1 MYNIISIGIACIIVL
16 AWKEVRLVNIL
27 ADLFLTYFRVGA
39 VTFGGGYAMIPILE
53 REVVKKKN
61 WVTEDELLDYYAIS
75 QCTPGVIAVNAA
87 TFVGYKMKGVLGAVF
102 ATLGV
107 ITPSIV
113 IITIIANMLSIF
125 SDNKYVES
133 AFKGISI
140 AVCALV
146 FTTIVNLVKKNV
158 KNLFSVIL
166 AVGAFVAIGILGL
179 SPIIV
184 VLAVLASSLIRFKI
198 INDRIEKNAK
208 EKGENNK

>member
-1 MYNIISIGIACIIVL
+1 M
-16 AWKEVRLVNIL
+16 NIL
-27 ADLFLTYFRVGA
+27 ADLFMTYFRVGA

-61 WVTEDELLDYYAIS
+61 WVTEEELLDYYAIS

-87 TFVGYKMKGVLGAVF
+87 TFVGYKMKGIAGAIF

-107 ITPSIV
+107 ITPSII
-113 IITIIANMLSIF
+113 IITIIANMLSVF
-125 SDNKYVES
+125 SDNKYVNS

-146 FTTIVNLVKKNV
+146 FVTIIGLIKKNI
-158 KNLFSVIL
+158 KNIFSVVL
-166 AVGAFVAIGILGL
+166 ALFAFVAIGILGL

-184 VLAVLASSLIRFKI
+184 VVAALGSSFIRFKI
-198 INDRIEKNAK
+198 IERARKNK
-208 EKGENNK
+208 ESSKDGEGGTK

>member
-1 MYNIISIGIACIIVL
+1 L
-16 AWKEVRLVNIL
+16 NIL

-61 WVTEDELLDYYAIS
+61 WVTEEELLDYYAIS

-87 TFVGYKMKGVLGAVF
+87 TFVGYKTKGVIGAIL

-107 ITPSIV
+107 VTPSII
-113 IITIIANMLSIF
+113 IITIIANMLSVF
-125 SDNKYVES
+125 SNNKYVES

-146 FTTIVNLVKKNV
+146 FTTVVGLIKKNV
-158 KNLFSVIL
+158 KNIFSVLL
-166 AVGAFVAIGILGL
+166 AVFAFVAIGFLDI
-179 SPIIV
+179 SPIVV
-184 VLAVLASSLIRFKI
+184 VLTVLAASLIRFKI
-198 INDRIEKNAK
+198 IEKKSTGAIKDENGINSKK
-208 EKGENNK
+208 EGEGEQK

>member
-1 MYNIISIGIACIIVL
+1 M
-16 AWKEVRLVNIL
+16 NIL
-27 ADLFLTYFRVGA
+27 ADLFCTYFRVGA

-53 REVVKKKN
+53 REIVKKKN
-61 WVTEDELLDYYAIS
+61 WVTEEELLDYYAIS

-87 TFVGYKMKGVLGAVF
+87 TFVGYKKGGVLGAII

-107 ITPSIV
+107 ITPSII

-133 AFKGISI
+133 AFKGISV

-146 FTTIVNLVKKNV
+146 LTTVVGLIKKNV
-158 KNLFSVIL
+158 KNIFSVIIAL
-166 AVGAFVAIGILGL
+166 GAFVAIGILQL

-184 VLAVLASSLIRFKI
+184 VISVLLASLLRFVI
-198 INDRIEKNAK
+198 INSKM
-208 EKGENNK
+208 GENKENASEEKEGNDK

>member
-1 MYNIISIGIACIIVL
+1 M
-16 AWKEVRLVNIL
+16 NIL

-61 WVTEDELLDYYAIS
+61 WVTEEELLDYYAIS

-87 TFVGYKMKGVLGAVF
+87 TFVGYKMKGVLGAIF

-107 ITPSIV
+107 ITPSII

-125 SDNKYVES
+125 SNNKYVES

-146 FTTIVNLVKKNV
+146 FTTVVGLIKKNV
-158 KNLFSVIL
+158 KNIFSVL
-166 AVGAFVAIGILGL
+166 VALFAFLAIGFLDI
-179 SPIIV
+179 SPIFV
-184 VLAVLASSLIRFKI
+184 VLSVLTASLIRFRI
-198 INDRIEKNAK
+198 IESKKRRII
-208 EKGENNK
+208 KGDELKKSEEDEQK

>member
-1 MYNIISIGIACIIVL
+1 M
-16 AWKEVRLVNIL
+16 NIL

-61 WVTEDELLDYYAIS
+61 WVSEEELLDYYAIS

-87 TFVGYKMKGVLGAVF
+87 TFVGYKMAGVLGSIF

-107 ITPSIV
+107 ISPSII
-113 IITIIANMLSIF
+113 IITIIANMLSVF
-125 SDNKYVES
+125 SDNRYVTS

-146 FTTIVNLVKKNV
+146 FTTVVGMIKKNV
-158 KNLFSVIL
+158 KNIFSVIL
-166 AVGAFVAIGILGL
+166 AVFAFVAIGILNL

-184 VLAVLASSLIRFKI
+184 VIAVLAASLIRFRI
-198 INDRIEKNAK
+198 IDGKMKKSSKEATEDSEK
-208 EKGENNK
+208 

>member
-1 MYNIISIGIACIIVL
+1 M
-16 AWKEVRLVNIL
+16 NIL
-27 ADLFLTYFRVGA
+27 ADLFCTYFRVGA

-61 WVTEDELLDYYAIS
+61 WVTEEELLDYYAIS

-87 TFVGYKMKGVLGAVF
+87 TFVGYKKGGILGAIF

-113 IITIIANMLSIF
+113 IITIIANMLSVF
-125 SDNKYVES
+125 SDNRYVSS

-146 FTTIVNLVKKNV
+146 FTTVIGLIKKNV
-158 KNLFSVIL
+158 KNIFSVVL
-166 AVGAFVAIGILGL
+166 ALFAFVAIGILDL
-179 SPIIV
+179 SPIV
-184 VLAVLASSLIRFKI
+184 VVITVLLASLVRFKI
-198 INDRIEKNAK
+198 VSTKIEKKASQESLDSESEEN
-208 EKGENNK
+208 EK

>member
-1 MYNIISIGIACIIVL
+1 L
-16 AWKEVRLVNIL
+16 NIL

-61 WVTEDELLDYYAIS
+61 WVSEEELLDYYAIS

-87 TFVGYKMKGVLGAVF
+87 TFVGYKMAGVLGSVF

-107 ITPSIV
+107 ISPSII
-113 IITIIANMLSIF
+113 IITIIANMLSVF
-125 SDNKYVES
+125 SDNRYVTS

-146 FTTIVNLVKKNV
+146 FTTVVGMIKKNV
-158 KNLFSVIL
+158 KNIFSVIL
-166 AVGAFVAIGILGL
+166 AVFAFVAIGILNL

-184 VLAVLASSLIRFKI
+184 VIAVLAASLIRFRI
-198 INDRIEKNAK
+198 IDGKMKKSSKEAK
-208 EKGENNK
+208 EDSEK

>member
-1 MYNIISIGIACIIVL
+1 M
-16 AWKEVRLVNIL
+16 NIL

-61 WVTEDELLDYYAIS
+61 WVTEEELLDYYAIS

-107 ITPSIV
+107 ITPSII

-125 SDNKYVES
+125 SNNKYVES

-146 FTTIVNLVKKNV
+146 FTTVVGLIKKNV
-158 KNLFSVIL
+158 KNIFSVL
-166 AVGAFVAIGILGL
+166 VALFAFLAIGFLDI
-179 SPIIV
+179 SPIFV
-184 VLAVLASSLIRFKI
+184 VLAVLTASLIRFRI
-198 INDRIEKNAK
+198 IESKKQRII
-208 EKGENNK
+208 KGDELKKSEEDEQK

>member
-1 MYNIISIGIACIIVL
+1 
-16 AWKEVRLVNIL
+16 VNIL

>member
-1 MYNIISIGIACIIVL
+1 M
-16 AWKEVRLVNIL
+16 NIL

-61 WVTEDELLDYYAIS
+61 WVSEEELLDYYAIS

-87 TFVGYKMKGVLGAVF
+87 TFVGYKMAGVLGSIF

-107 ITPSIV
+107 ISPSII
-113 IITIIANMLSIF
+113 IITIIANMLSVF
-125 SDNKYVES
+125 SDNRYVTS

-146 FTTIVNLVKKNV
+146 FTTVVGMIKKNV
-158 KNLFSVIL
+158 KNISSVIL
-166 AVGAFVAIGILGL
+166 AVFAFVAIGILNL

-184 VLAVLASSLIRFKI
+184 VIAVLAASLIRFRI
-198 INDRIEKNAK
+198 IDGKMKKSSKEATEDSEK
-208 EKGENNK
+208 

>member
-1 MYNIISIGIACIIVL
+1 M
-16 AWKEVRLVNIL
+16 NIL
-27 ADLFLTYFRVGA
+27 ADLFCTYFRVGA

-53 REVVKKKN
+53 REIVKKKN
-61 WVTEDELLDYYAIS
+61 WVTEEELLDYYAIS

-87 TFVGYKMKGVLGAVF
+87 TFVGYKMKGVLGAIL

-107 ITPSIV
+107 ITPSII

-125 SDNKYVES
+125 SDNKYVSS

-146 FTTIVNLVKKNV
+146 FTTVIGLIKKNI
-158 KNLFSVIL
+158 KNLFSVVV
-166 AVGAFVAIGILGL
+166 AVGAFVAIGILDL

-184 VLAVLASSLIRFKI
+184 VVSVLAASLIRFKI
-198 INDRIEKNAK
+198 ISARIDKKSESELKQKSKAD
-208 EKGENNK
+208 EREGENQ

>member
-1 MYNIISIGIACIIVL
+1 M
-16 AWKEVRLVNIL
+16 NIL

-61 WVTEDELLDYYAIS
+61 WVSEEELLDYYAIS

-87 TFVGYKMKGVLGAVF
+87 TFVGYKMAGVLGSVF

-107 ITPSIV
+107 ISPSII
-113 IITIIANMLSIF
+113 IITIIANMLSVF
-125 SDNKYVES
+125 SDNRYVTS

-146 FTTIVNLVKKNV
+146 FTTVVGMIKKNV
-158 KNLFSVIL
+158 KNIFSVIL
-166 AVGAFVAIGILGL
+166 AVFAFVAIGILNL

-184 VLAVLASSLIRFKI
+184 VIAVLAASLIRFRI
-198 INDRIEKNAK
+198 IDGKMKKSSKEATEDSEK
-208 EKGENNK
+208 

>member
-1 MYNIISIGIACIIVL
+1 
-16 AWKEVRLVNIL
+16 
-27 ADLFLTYFRVGA
+27 VGA

-61 WVTEDELLDYYAIS
+61 WVTEEELLDYYAIS

-87 TFVGYKMKGVLGAVF
+87 TFVGYKKGGILGAIF

-113 IITIIANMLSIF
+113 IITIIANMLSVF
-125 SDNKYVES
+125 SDNRYVSS

-146 FTTIVNLVKKNV
+146 FTTVIGLIKKNV
-158 KNLFSVIL
+158 KNIFSVVL
-166 AVGAFVAIGILGL
+166 ALFAFVAIGILDL
-179 SPIIV
+179 SPIV
-184 VLAVLASSLIRFKI
+184 VVITVLLASLVRFKI
-198 INDRIEKNAK
+198 VSTKIEKKASQESLNSESEEN
-208 EKGENNK
+208 EK

>member
-1 MYNIISIGIACIIVL
+1 MNIF
-16 AWKEVRLVNIL
+16 
-27 ADLFLTYFRVGA
+27 ADLFCTYFRVGA

-61 WVTEDELLDYYAIS
+61 WVTEEELLDYYAIS

-87 TFVGYKMKGVLGAVF
+87 TFVGYKKGGILGAIL

-113 IITIIANMLSIF
+113 IITIIANMLSVF
-125 SDNKYVES
+125 SDNRYVSS

-146 FTTIVNLVKKNV
+146 FTTVIGLIKKNV
-158 KNLFSVIL
+158 KNIFSVVL
-166 AVGAFVAIGILGL
+166 ALFAFVAIGILDL
-179 SPIIV
+179 SPIV
-184 VLAVLASSLIRFKI
+184 VVIAVLLASLLRFKI
-198 INDRIEKNAK
+198 VSTKIEKKASQESLNSESEDN
-208 EKGENNK
+208 EK

>member
-1 MYNIISIGIACIIVL
+1 L
-16 AWKEVRLVNIL
+16 NIL

-61 WVTEDELLDYYAIS
+61 WVSEEELLDYYAIS

-87 TFVGYKMKGVLGAVF
+87 TFVGYKMAGVLGSVF

-107 ITPSIV
+107 ISPSII
-113 IITIIANMLSIF
+113 IITIIANMLSVF
-125 SDNKYVES
+125 SDNRYVTS

-146 FTTIVNLVKKNV
+146 FTTVVGMIKKNV
-158 KNLFSVIL
+158 KNIFSVIL
-166 AVGAFVAIGILGL
+166 AVFAFVAIGILNL

-184 VLAVLASSLIRFKI
+184 VIAVLAASLIRFRI
-198 INDRIEKNAK
+198 IDGKMKKSSKEATEDSEK
-208 EKGENNK
+208 